1 MWWANEII
9 LNSEALYKYD
19 ILSPSPIYLL
29 PEFLL
34 LMVMSEEA
42 GIFCYLNK
50 RQRKQQFSR
59 KKGTLSFNTRL
70 FVTNQDL
77 GKPVW
82 TWESMWAPA
91 LNFPKVDLNIPER
104 ASIIQT
110 LSGLFFYWNKLKSI
124 IYVSKVKKESDRI
137 LTDPGILVD

>member
-1 MWWANEII
+1 
-9 LNSEALYKYD
+9 
-19 ILSPSPIYLL
+19 
-29 PEFLL
+29 
-34 LMVMSEEA
+34 MVMSEEA

-110 LSGLFFYWNKLKSI
+110 LNGLFFYWNKLKSI